1 MDKLKNR
8 GCARAQVAH
17 CPRLAGLPESARQ
30 VAAYGKLRPLIDAL
44 EISP

>member
-8 GCARAQVAH
+8 GCARAQVAY
-17 CPRLAGLPESARQ
+17 CPRLAVPPEPIGQA
-30 VAAYGKLRPLIDAL
+30 AAYGKLRPLIDAL